1 MAEAGVDPA
10 VLLFALLLILATSAI
25 FGIAPALRASRVS
38 IADSLRTS
46 GRGVVQS
53 RRGLLEG
60 FVIVQFA
67 VTCTVLVASGLLLVV
82 LLGSMHARI

>member
-1 MAEAGVDPA
+1 
-10 VLLFALLLILATSAI
+10 
-25 FGIAPALRASRVS
+25 
-38 IADSLRTS
+38 
-46 GRGVVQS
+46 VVQS